1 MNYSFSQADGV
12 KRLEGPMATAEP
24 RHVESGDFYGRRK
37 ELAGLQTACDSALAG
52 RGNICLLVGE
62 PGIGKTRITEE
73 VASLADAMKFL
84 TARGLCIQGRG
95 TPPLWPW
102 IQILRSCV
110 DSLGFRHVKRSLGG
124 RYAFLS
130 DLLKDGAGETEGYA
144 RELCTRDGAQFALSA
159 GIARLLRN
167 VSKAH
172 PALII
177 LEDLQWADRDS
188 LTVLQSVSREVAHER
203 ICVIGTYRDERPLPL
218 GLGET
223 IGALLR
229 EPSFTRYY
237 LDGLTVDET
246 SRFLET
252 LVGSRLDSEIC
263 AKVFA
268 LTDGNPLYVKQVGVA
283 LESGAISSEE
293 STRLFGD
300 SDEGVGFGRGFDG
313 MITGRFASLSD
324 TAQRVVTMSSLLSKG
339 IDVRQVAQIEELTV
353 DTTIAAL
360 DEACSCHL
368 LDYVGQGD
376 SAYRFS
382 HLLIRELV
390 AARVAP
396 AERFRL
402 HAKIASALAE
412 QNVRFRRAHAVEIFH
427 HALSAG
433 ALFGPEEVARHAHL
447 AGMQSMRLYDCERA
461 LSFFRQGID
470 RLRESS
476 DFSLLGELLEGAAR
490 AATHILDI
498 GAEGA
503 FHYFEKAVESY
514 VQADDL
520 HGLKSLLHCD
530 EMLQTVLCSFVG
542 QERFFGALLAFLPEE
557 SGLWRWTEVLLAG
570 SLANRNLKSEEGV
583 EMLNRS
589 ATWARTHGDTFLESL
604 ACCCL
609 EWVYYRL
616 GRGME
621 SYEHARRGRELS
633 THESALFCESGA
645 RLSETRW
652 LFEFERYGAY
662 RRSLSD
668 YRRMAERTGYP
679 RALCFVRMLEMGQCL
694 RRGQWEKARAAC
706 DEMGSIAARLN
717 ELAGLVVF
725 TRGVIA
731 LATGDQVEID
741 KTLSLAQKLTG
752 SMPHSVHLCR
762 LLVEYGLAYDGFPL
776 VDELEEVSTSLL
788 DTPHSPNVH
797 CRAHMGLGVR
807 SMLRGDQEGL
817 VRELHQ
823 IVLGPDVDAGNNLRY
838 AGVLSVA
845 GGEVSEAL
853 GYLNRALEEYKR
865 DRPRTAQTH
874 LHLGEAYFARSAMRS
889 RTKGSDHLRLAL
901 DQARSLCMP
910 PLEKKALRL
919 MEKLS
924 VQAVAGPS
932 PEATPAGLTKRE
944 VEVLIR
950 IAAGSQDKE
959 IAYDLGISLSTVH
972 NHVRNILRKTKSG
985 NRTEAGRFASENGF
999 L

>member
-1 MNYSFSQADGV
+1 MT
-12 KRLEGPMATAEP
+12 TAEP

-52 RGNICLLVGE
+52 RGSICVLVGE

-73 VASLADAMKFL
+73 AASLADAMKFL

-110 DSLGFRHVKRSLGG
+110 DSLGFRHVKKSLGG

-130 DLLKDGAGETEGYA
+130 DLLQDGAGETEGYV

-159 GIARLLRN
+159 GITRLLRN
-167 VSKAH
+167 VSKAE
-172 PALII
+172 PLLII

-188 LTVLQSVSREVAHER
+188 MTVLQFVSREVAHER

-229 EPSFTRYY
+229 EPCFSRYY

-246 SRFLET
+246 SQFLER
-252 LVGSRLDSEIC
+252 LVGSHLDSETC
-263 AKVFA
+263 TEAFA
-268 LTDGNPLYVKQVGVA
+268 LTDGNPLYLKQVGVA
-283 LESGAISSEE
+283 LSGGNIVLEDSA
-293 STRLFGD
+293 RPLGD
-300 SDEGVGFGRGFDG
+300 SNEGVGFGREFEGL
-313 MITGRFASLSD
+313 ITGRFASLSD
-324 TAQRVVTMSSLLSKG
+324 TAQRVVTMSSLLLKG

-402 HAKIASALAE
+402 HARIVSALAE
-412 QNVRFRRAHAVEIFH
+412 RNVRFRRAHAVEIFH

-433 ALFGPEEVARHAHL
+433 ALLGPEEVARHAHL
-447 AGMQSMRLYDCERA
+447 AGIQSMRLYDCERA

-470 RLRESS
+470 RLMEGS
-476 DFSLLGELLEGAAR
+476 DLSLLGELQEGAAR
-490 AATHILDI
+490 AATHVLDV
-498 GAEGA
+498 GADGA
-503 FHYFEKAVESY
+503 FHYFEKAAESY
-514 VQADDL
+514 VEADDL
-520 HGLKSLLHCD
+520 HGLGSLLRCD
-530 EMLQTVLCSFVG
+530 EMLQTVLCSFVEK
-542 QERFFGALLAFLPEE
+542 ERFFGALLAFLPKE
-557 SGLWRWTEVLLAG
+557 SGLWRWTEALLAG
-570 SLANRNLKSEEGV
+570 SLVNHNLNSEDGLA
-583 EMLNRS
+583 MLNRC
-589 ATWARTHGDTFLESL
+589 ATRAGTSGDTLLEST
-604 ACCCL
+604 ACGCL
-609 EWVYYRL
+609 SWIYYRL
-616 GRGME
+616 GRGTE
-621 SYEHARRGRELS
+621 SYEHARRVRELS
-633 THESALFCESGA
+633 THETALFCESWA
-645 RLSETRW
+645 RLSEARW
-652 LFEFERYGAY
+652 HFEFERYEAY
-662 RRSLSD
+662 RRSLSE
-668 YRRMAERTGYP
+668 YRRMAESTGYP
-679 RALCFVRMLEMGQCL
+679 RALCFVRMLEMGECL
-694 RRGQWEKARAAC
+694 RKGQWDKARAAC

-717 ELAGLVVF
+717 ELAGLDMF

-731 LATGDQVEID
+731 LATGDQAEID
-741 KTLSLAQKLTG
+741 RTLSLAQTLTG

-776 VDELEEVSTSLL
+776 VDELEEVSTFLL
-788 DTPHSPNVH
+788 DTQHSPNVH

-807 SMLRGDQEGL
+807 YMLRGDQDGL
-817 VRELHQ
+817 LRELRQ
-823 IVLGPDVDAGNNLRY
+823 IVLGPDVDAGNKLRY
-838 AGVLSVA
+838 AGVLSLA
-845 GGEVSEAL
+845 AGEVSEAL
-853 GYLNRALEEYKR
+853 GHLDGALEEYKH

-874 LHLGEAYFARSAMRS
+874 LHLGEAYFARSSMRS

-910 PLEKKALRL
+910 PLEQKVLRL
-919 MEKLS
+919 MEKLG
-924 VQAVAGPS
+924 VRATPGPS
-932 PEATPAGLTKRE
+932 PEAIPAGLTKRE
-944 VEVLIR
+944 VEVLVR
-950 IAAGSQDKE
+950 VAAGSQDKE
-959 IAYDLGISLSTVH
+959 IAHHLEISLSTVH

-985 NRTEAGRFASENGF
+985 NRTEAARFASENGF